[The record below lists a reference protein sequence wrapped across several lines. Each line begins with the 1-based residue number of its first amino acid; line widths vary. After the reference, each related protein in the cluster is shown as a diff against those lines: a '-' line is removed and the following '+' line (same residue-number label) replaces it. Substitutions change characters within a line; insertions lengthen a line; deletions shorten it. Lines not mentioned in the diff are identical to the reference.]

1 MHSLYRTPLNLN
13 GKMQVSP
20 LTVAHPEFCVVVD
33 AAVVGGGGGG
43 GGVVPGD
50 GGVVVVPGVV
60 VVVVGGG
67 IVVPGRFLGHS
78 VVPVVVLTQSM
89 TSRST
94 KFC

>member
-1 MHSLYRTPLNLN
+1 MPGS
-13 GKMQVSP
+13 SP
-20 LTVAHPEFCVVVD
+20 LTVVHPEFGVVVG
-33 AAVVGGGGGG
+33 AVVGGGGGGG

-60 VVVVGGG
+60 VVVVGGE

-89 TSRST
+89 TSRRA

>member
-1 MHSLYRTPLNLN
+1 
-13 GKMQVSP
+13 MQVLPGSSP
-20 LTVAHPEFCVVVD
+20 LTVAHPEFGVVVD
-33 AAVVGGGGGG
+33 AVVGGGGGGG

-50 GGVVVVPGVV
+50 GGVVV
-60 VVVVGGG
+60 GGE

-89 TSRST
+89 TSRRA

>member
-1 MHSLYRTPLNLN
+1 
-13 GKMQVSP
+13 MQVLPGSSP
-20 LTVAHPEFCVVVD
+20 LTVAHPEFGVVVG
-33 AAVVGGGGGG
+33 AVVGGGGGGG

-50 GGVVVVPGVV
+50 GGVVV
-60 VVVVGGG
+60 GGE